1 MFIDNSS
8 SNQPTFSSGTFLPAG
23 RENGYGQISAG
34 DQYDFKSYQYPITLG
49 EKADPHYMVFYINID
64 SQSKYIG
71 RSSVLGD
78 APSIEQNRI
87 STGVNQSVAV
97 KAGKKVR
104 DLMDEYFG
112 GAGTGILNMI
122 SGAENA
128 MRATEFGKETMD
140 AVSGQFSKTTKRIS
154 RAIVLPVPANLS
166 SDYGINWESE
176 SLGVS
181 AGFLDNASKTQAQEQ
196 FSETGK
202 ILGTI
207 LGRSAVRAGAA
218 IINNPLSQS
227 IMGDKVLDGKAVT
240 EKLTRSVINPRKE
253 QLFKNVGFRK
263 FNFQWTLVPKS
274 QKEAEAI
281 QNIIREFKFHMHPEM
296 TAGGF
301 FYVYPSEFDMKFY
314 FSGVENTALSKISTC
329 VLTDLKINYTPN
341 NEFVTYKD
349 GMPDAIQLTLAF
361 TELELLT
368 KERIEKGF

>member
-112 GAGTGILNMI
+112 GAGTIISDMV

-128 MRATEFGKETMD
+128 MRATEFGKETVD
-140 AVSGQFSKTTKRIS
+140 AVSGQFSKTTKR
-154 RAIVLPVPANLS
+154 R
-166 SDYGINWESE
+166 
-176 SLGVS
+176 
-181 AGFLDNASKTQAQEQ
+181 
-196 FSETGK
+196 
-202 ILGTI
+202 
-207 LGRSAVRAGAA
+207 
-218 IINNPLSQS
+218 
-227 IMGDKVLDGKAVT
+227 
-240 EKLTRSVINPRKE
+240 RK
-253 QLFKNVGFRK
+253 
-263 FNFQWTLVPKS
+263 WT
-274 QKEAEAI
+274 
-281 QNIIREFKFHMHPEM
+281 
-296 TAGGF
+296 
-301 FYVYPSEFDMKFY
+301 
-314 FSGVENTALSKISTC
+314 
-329 VLTDLKINYTPN
+329 
-341 NEFVTYKD
+341 
-349 GMPDAIQLTLAF
+349 
-361 TELELLT
+361 
-368 KERIEKGF
+368 